1 MIYHDECEDSLVM
14 ETRMAKELRWAD
26 LKRKQ
31 EARQGWTREE
41 ISRVMVDIQ
50 EFVSKDFP
58 VEKEITKKQILSAFD
73 DFARAASFIERHTES
88 DPCDYATE
96 KLYGVFN
103 TLEPKE
109 KLNKVHKKPLH
120 YLLGLFYV

>member
-1 MIYHDECEDSLVM
+1 MIYHDECDDSLVM
-14 ETRMAKELRWAD
+14 EIRMAKELRWAD

-58 VEKEITKKQILSAFD
+58 TKKEITKEQVLKAFNY
-73 DFARAASFIERHTES
+73 FACAAGFIEENS
-88 DPCDYATE
+88 DPDCSDHPTNN
-96 KLYGVFN
+96 LYGVLKA
-103 TLEPKE
+103 LEPK
-109 KLNKVHKKPLH
+109 
-120 YLLGLFYV
+120 